1 LDSITLVEF
10 VFPALL
16 SLIFTMLAVTSL
28 KKPDWLTVFYCILS
42 SVGWMLFGL
51 VWPAVSTMD
60 MMLSIGYLW
69 WAIGAIFAVLALY
82 SGLRLLGAIG
92 QEMQK
97 PKLSMVPDDR
107 DED

>member
-1 LDSITLVEF
+1 MDSITLVQF
-10 VFPALL
+10 IIPLMV
-16 SLIFTMLAVTSL
+16 SIIFTMLAVTSL

-42 SVGWMLFGL
+42 SIGWMLFGL

-69 WAIGAIFAVLALY
+69 YAIGVIFAVLSLY

-92 QEMQK
+92 QEMKK
-97 PKLSMVPDDR
+97 PKLTMEPDDR
-107 DED
+107 D